1 MNTQGFEKEVIKGGT
16 NTLKT
21 RTLLKIEVPIK
32 PMYEMVKRTFYK
44 IVEFMKLNKFS
55 PINFEVEGV
64 NYDVAVKNME
74 KTFLNLKKA
83 KS

>member
-1 MNTQGFEKEVIKGGT
+1 MNTQGFEKEVIEGGT

-64 NYDVAVKNME
+64 NYDGAVKNME
-74 KTFLNLKKA
+74 ITFLNLKKA